1 MPSMIHAAAA
11 LVLLTLGVYF
21 LMTILGIA
29 ANAKGEL
36 SKEYSLTKT
45 GAPPPA
51 WVGNAAR
58 NLINLCELPVLFY
71 VFVAISYAAD
81 LPVTGLPLTLAW
93 AFVASRVLHTL
104 VHVTINNMGLRF
116 LTHRIGA
123 VILAVMWVQLLLAL

>member
-71 VFVAISYAAD
+71 AFVAISYAAD
-81 LPVTGLPLTLAW
+81 LPVTGMALTLAW
-93 AFVASRVLHTL
+93 AFVASRFIHTL

-116 LTHRIGA
+116 LAHRIGA
-123 VILAVMWVQLLLAL
+123 VILAVMWVQLLLTL

>member
-1 MPSMIHAAAA
+1 MIHAAAA

>member
-1 MPSMIHAAAA
+1 MPSMLHAAAA
-11 LVLLTLGVYF
+11 LALLTLAVYV

-45 GAPPPA
+45 GTPPPA

-71 VFVAISYAAD
+71 ALVALSYA
-81 LPVTGLPLTLAW
+81 TGQETGGLQLTLAW
-93 AFVASRVLHTL
+93 VFVASRYAHTL
-104 VHVTINNMGLRF
+104 IHVTINTMGLRF
-116 LTHRIGA
+116 LAHRVGA
-123 VILAVMWVQLLLAL
+123 GVLVAMWIIFLINL